1 MDVIRVFRLFSVLEA
16 VSFLVLLLIAMP
28 LKYGADAE
36 AGVQLVGPV
45 HGVLVMAYVGMV
57 FLVRDKLRW
66 DVKRTVLALGAAV
79 LPVAPFL
86 VERYWTT
93 PPAED
98 ASGAQAASAP
108 AGR

>member
-1 MDVIRVFRLFSVLEA
+1 
-16 VSFLVLLLIAMP
+16 
-28 LKYGADAE
+28 
-36 AGVQLVGPV
+36 
-45 HGVLVMAYVGMV
+45 MV